1 MLDVPAA
8 RRLVAALAALALA
21 ALGSPAL
28 AQLGPEPATILD
40 QLRGYGVREAG
51 AGHESASG
59 FAFGIEESLGTA
71 VAVEGEGEL
80 TDANARFIGALIG
93 AASGYGSGIAS
104 PVTDFFRTRTGELAD
119 AGEVVVQV
127 QEYLMEVEVTGG
139 EPARVRVRFEPQSVP
154 EELFGP
160 PAHALGPADARYVV
174 REFTDLQ
181 CPFCANFA
189 AQGMPLIARLLE
201 RGDVRFE
208 LHHLPLKSVHP
219 NATVAAEAAECVA
232 AEAGAAGGD
241 QAGEDAFW
249 MFADALFAQQS
260 RWAELPDPLEQFVA
274 IAAEAGLAVEELP
287 TCVRTGRFSDLV
299 EESYR
304 VAVQDLGITGT
315 PTIFVDGLRVGDYL
329 DPESYERLMRL
340 SDAMAA
346 ALGNAA
352 ED

>member
-28 AQLGPEPATILD
+28 AQLGQEPATILD

-104 PVTDFFRTRTGELAD
+104 PVTDFFRTRTAELAD

-249 MFADALFAQQS
+249 TFADALFAQQS

>member
-1 MLDVPAA
+1 M
-8 RRLVAALAALALA
+8 
-21 ALGSPAL
+21 
-28 AQLGPEPATILD
+28 
-40 QLRGYGVREAG
+40 REAG

-104 PVTDFFRTRTGELAD
+104 PVTDFFRTRTAELAD

>member
-28 AQLGPEPATILD
+28 AQLGQEPATILD

-249 MFADALFAQQS
+249 TFADALFAQQS

>member
-1 MLDVPAA
+1 MRPASRPRGPFLPA
-8 RRLVAALAALALA
+8 LIALACACT
-21 ALGSPAL
+21 AL
-28 AQLGPEPATILD
+28 AQLGHEPATILD
-40 QLRGYGVREAG
+40 QLDVYGVRPAE

-59 FAFGIEESLGTA
+59 FAFAVEESLGVA
-71 VAVEGEGEL
+71 VAVEGEGDL
-80 TDANARFIGALIG
+80 TDANARFLGALIG

-104 PVTDFFRTRTGELAD
+104 PVTDFFRTRTAELAG

-127 QEYLMEVEVTGG
+127 QEYLMSVEVSAGAP
-139 EPARVRVRFEPQSVP
+139 ERVRLRFAPQTVP

-181 CPFCANFA
+181 CPYCANFA
-189 AQGMPLIARLLE
+189 AQGMPLVRRLLE

-208 LHHLPLKSVHP
+208 VHHFPLKSIHP

-232 AEAGAAGGD
+232 AEAGAGGGA

-249 MFADALFAQQS
+249 TFTDALFAQQARWS
-260 RWAELPDPLEQFVA
+260 RLPDPLEEFVA
-274 IAAEAGLAVEELP
+274 IAQEAGLGASELP
-287 TCVRTGRFSDLV
+287 MCVRSGRFSALV

-304 VAVQDLGITGT
+304 VAAQELGLTGT
-315 PTIFVDGLRVGDYL
+315 PTVFVDGLKVGNYL
-329 DPESYERLMRL
+329 DLASYERLMRL

-346 ALGNAA
+346 AEGSGA
-352 ED
+352 EE

>member
-1 MLDVPAA
+1 LDVPAA

-28 AQLGPEPATILD
+28 AQLGQEPATILD

-104 PVTDFFRTRTGELAD
+104 PVTDFFRTRTAELAD

>member
-28 AQLGPEPATILD
+28 AQLGQEPATILD